1 MHDALPPTDTTARK
15 TAPAPERKFAAHG
28 SAARFSACFPRD
40 PSTRLAGA
48 DADLAGWRE
57 LVRARGLAAVSR
69 WSATRLEHE
78 ARLPRALASRFAAAF
93 ALGRAVERARVP
105 ARPVIRDARGVRDVV
120 LADVRGTEREQFF
133 ALLLD
138 GRHRLQR
145 RVVVGVG
152 TLTCSLVHPRE
163 VFSAAVREGAAAVVV
178 AHNHPSGDPAP
189 SGEDLEVTRRLVEAG
204 QLLGIP
210 LVDHVVVA
218 VDGCVSLRELHP
230 ELGFA
235 RATRA

>member
-1 MHDALPPTDTTARK
+1 MHDEPADTGT
-15 TAPAPERKFAAHG
+15 TAPAAAAPDERNFAAHG
-28 SAARFSACFPRD
+28 SAARFRTCFPRD
-40 PSTRLAGA
+40 PSLRLAGA
-48 DADLAGWRE
+48 DADLAGWRA
-57 LVRARGLAAVSR
+57 LVGARGLAALSR

-78 ARLPRALASRFAAAF
+78 GQLPRAVARRFAAAF
-93 ALGRAVERARVP
+93 ALGRAVERARAPV
-105 ARPVIRDARGVRDVV
+105 RPVIRDARGVRDVV

-163 VFSAAVREGAAAVVV
+163 VFQAAVREGAAAVVV

-218 VDGCVSLRELHP
+218 AEACVSLRELHP
-230 ELGFA
+230 ELGFV